1 MRYAIRNTLYAFP
14 VFLLSW
20 LIYSL
25 VPPYVMQ
32 TWKITGDEP
41 HYLLAAHSLVYD
53 GDLDLK
59 NNYLNG
65 DHKPF
70 YFGFLDPHVKEQAD
84 GKWLLAHDIGLPV
97 LMAPAYALDGRLG
110 VMRFFAFVGAILAA
124 QMFLL
129 GWEVSGRWQGG
140 ALGWLAMAFSAPLAL
155 YVFQIYPEMIGGLLV
170 LWSTRQILNT
180 PSWLNPNSH
189 RLGFWSLEFGI
200 LKSGLLAFAL
210 ALLPWLSGR
219 YLPLMLFLVALLVWK
234 QWKRRALW
242 LSVGGAVLASL
253 AIYLAVNF
261 AFFGGPTPST
271 TASGNAVTAGFSNVA
286 GQQIG
291 RGLAGWLFDQ
301 QRGLLVY
308 GPVLIVAFFGLP
320 HLWRLRRFDG
330 LLLLAPFAIMW
341 ALASVWGGF
350 YIGWEISA
358 RFLIVGVPLLTA
370 GVAAAFSEIGHLKL
384 RVSRLEQDSGKADSS
399 RYSET
404 PNRVIPSDAVPRG
417 ISTTTIEI
425 PRHGRSAR
433 LGMTHSDFMPKLKLP
448 AFVFWP
454 LAAGLLMLSLVNSAL
469 VILAPAYA
477 YKESPIKFYEE
488 ATRWQIRSY
497 LPALGTRFI
506 ETPGDGRSEWTAT
519 IAEGPRYL
527 HQSDGLDELSIGW
540 YSVYAQARLNNAER
554 PDAPALAFDIYSSES
569 GIPLMHAEARPADAD
584 PATGVVNL
592 AFRFYDP
599 YYNKWDFPMYL
610 DIQAT
615 GAADVQLS
623 WILFEPDPAETTK
636 RVAAWAGGI
645 LLLAMGF
652 AGVRLKR

>member
-1 MRYAIRNTLYAFP
+1 MTLPISRPTLFALP

-41 HYLLAAHSLVYD
+41 HYLLAAHSLAYD

-70 YFGFLDPHVKEQAD
+70 YFGFLDPHIKEQAD
-84 GKWLLAHDIGLPV
+84 GKWLLAHDIGLPA
-97 LMAPAYALDGRLG
+97 LIAPAYAFGGRLG

-140 ALGWLAMAFSAPLAL
+140 ALAWLAMAFSAPLAL
-155 YVFQIYPEMIGGLLV
+155 YIFQIYPEMVGGLVV
-170 LWSTRQILNT
+170 LWSTRQILST
-180 PSWLNPNSH
+180 PSWLNPNNINPDSGLPH
-189 RLGFWSLEFGI
+189 LGFWNLEFGL
-200 LKSGLLAFAL
+200 LKFGLLAFAL

-234 QWKRRALW
+234 QWPRRALW
-242 LSVGGAVLASL
+242 LSVGGIALLSL

-261 AFFGGPTPST
+261 ALFGGPTPST
-271 TASGNAVTAGFSNVA
+271 TASGNAVSAGFSNVA

-330 LLLLAPFAIMW
+330 LLSLAPFAIMW

-370 GVAAAFSEIGHLKL
+370 AVAAAFSQIRIL
-384 RVSRLEQDSGKADSS
+384 RLHSASL
-399 RYSET
+399 
-404 PNRVIPSDAVPRG
+404 
-417 ISTTTIEI
+417 
-425 PRHGRSAR
+425 RSAQDAFSYAVHR
-433 LGMTHSDFMPKLKLP
+433 LPV
-448 AFVFWP
+448 FVFWP
-454 LAAGLLMLSLVNSAL
+454 LAAGLVTLSLVNSAL

-488 ATRWQIRSY
+488 ATHWQIRPY

-506 ETPGDGRSEWTAT
+506 ETPGDGRSEWTA
-519 IAEGPRYL
+519 IAAEGPHYL
-527 HQSDGLDELSIGW
+527 HQSDGLGNLSIGW
-540 YSVYAQARLNNAER
+540 YSVYAQARLTNAEQ
-554 PDAPALAFDIYSSES
+554 PDAPALVFDIYSSES

-592 AFRFYDP
+592 AFRFYNP

-610 DIQAT
+610 DIQTT
-615 GAADVQLS
+615 GAADAQLS
-623 WILFEPDPAETTK
+623 WLLFEPDPVETYM
-636 RVAAWAGGI
+636 RGAAWAGGI
-645 LLLAMGF
+645 LLLTMGF
-652 AGVRLKR
+652 ARVRVKLPNDQSPNLL